1 MKHFRDLVLS
11 TREPAL
17 HNVLW
22 IEPKKDEETGKYI
35 WGEYLVKMFEDGWKV
50 LFGGGGTSS
59 NGLGFVVLNPRTGL
73 TQLYDVRDPD
83 NHKEIYPVTKAANVY
98 LSNTID
104 VETAINNI
112 NAQLR
117 NITSNVRKAVFAM
130 DDMIE
135 GWEASKA
142 GKTFWVYD
150 HNSSLNIDGYFTGE
164 LFLRKYT
171 TNSSYTREPLNLSDI
186 VMAIDDE
193 VSGMQNTRMWY
204 VNTITSSN
212 AQLLSIVDF
221 KDLIQLRNSLNS
233 TYIQDIQVDG
243 VSVVNQSGTPKIGSI
258 SEDVRNVYMINYSN
272 LETYYPG
279 NDKKDKIFFFKQGEN
294 NKGSLSRYT
303 SSTAYEEIP
312 LKEGDLLYNLD
323 SNFDFIEK
331 GLYVVIKEGTY
342 PQTVLLIPNEL
353 YISDMIYQALVDATD
368 NAKSVFIDFE
378 VTDTRYLPNGNRSF
392 TLTTEATVQ
401 EIYSYAYSDRFV
413 FARIVGIENQK
424 YDTQTPMYL
433 PLEAVE
439 SGTAYFSGYKYPAG
453 YSLMMTTDVSGIGS
467 MMEIPLQ
474 GLLTFDN
481 VPTQDSNNP
490 VKSGGVYSALQDKAD
505 ASSLSSYVLLSTYNN
520 RMATTPKFHRAEFL
534 DGIGEGGEYDV
545 WNGDAD
551 NGSGVIT
558 DSSTHAESARE
569 CFESMWWAVYESN
582 KYYPTAETP
591 KLILRNGNVACYCW
605 SNQMSSASQH
615 STATQIRLRFF
626 DGISVISYELISTN
640 QNIDYPNQ
648 TVIEV
653 TKTTQ
658 AI

>member
-11 TREPAL
+11 TKEPAL

-35 WGEYLVKMFEDGWKV
+35 WGEYLVKMFEDGWKI

-130 DDMIE
+130 DDMID
-135 GWEASKA
+135 GWEVSKA
-142 GKTFWVYD
+142 GKTFWIYD
-150 HNSSLNIDGYFTGE
+150 HNSSLNTNGYFTGE
-164 LFLRKYT
+164 PFLRKYT
-171 TNSSYTREPLNLSDI
+171 TNDSYTREVLYLSDI

-193 VSGMQNTRMWY
+193 VSGMRDTRMWY
-204 VNTITSSN
+204 VNSIASQE
-212 AQLLSIVDF
+212 AQLLSIADY

-258 SEDVRNVYMINYSN
+258 KDDVRPVYMINYAN

-279 NDKKDKIFFFKQGEN
+279 NSKKDKTFFFKQDEN
-294 NKGSLSRYT
+294 NRGSLIRYT

-331 GLYVVIKEGTY
+331 GLYIVVKEGNY

-353 YISDMIYQALVDATD
+353 YISDMIYQALADATD

-378 VTDTRYLPNGNRSF
+378 VTNTSYLPNGNRSF
-392 TLTTEATVQ
+392 TLTTTATVQ
-401 EIYSYAYSDRFV
+401 EVYSYAYSDRFV

-424 YDTQTPMYL
+424 YGTQTPMYL

-453 YSLMMTTDVSGIGS
+453 YSLMMTTDVSSSGS

-474 GLLTFDN
+474 RTLTFDN
-481 VPTQDSNNP
+481 VPTQNSDNP
-490 VKSGGVYSALQDKAD
+490 VKSGGVYNALQDKAD
-505 ASSLSSYVLLSTYNN
+505 ASSLSNYVLLSTYND
-520 RMATTPKFHRAEFL
+520 RMAVTPKYHRAEFL
-534 DGIGEGGEYDV
+534 DATGEGGEYDV
-545 WNGDAD
+545 WTGDAN

-569 CFESMWWAVYESN
+569 CFESLWWAVYDN
-582 KYYPTAETP
+582 NVNYLDAGTP
-591 KLILRNGNVACYCW
+591 KLILRKGNVACYCW
-605 SNQMSSASQH
+605 SDQMSSTSQH
-615 STATQIRLRFF
+615 STATQIRLKFF
-626 DGISVISYELISTN
+626 DGTSVITYELVLSN
-640 QNIDYPNQ
+640 HNVNYPNQ
-648 TVIEV
+648 TVIEI